1 MTNRLAFPGSSQPRI
16 PWRSSGR
23 RFSGTWDLVGTLR
36 EASAADDRADGLSDR
51 FRILM
56 NAEIESQAT
65 YFTVSDRSFFPGTVA
80 LLNSLRLTGNRGSFV
95 VVDVGLEGAQRS
107 RLARHGRVV
116 TAPSGVTR
124 PLFKALPQLFDPRG
138 AIVILDSDMLVT
150 DHLGPVVLKAAEGK
164 ICVFPDHISQTG
176 RWFPEWQS
184 VLGLKAPLRRQ
195 TYVNSGF
202 IALSVDH
209 WPSFLPRFW
218 DLSERVPLESVFA
231 GPDMDRPFW
240 TADQDTLN
248 ALLMSEIPPTAVEIL
263 PASDE
268 VYPDGLMD
276 TKVVDLETLE
286 CIWAGRRPKIL
297 HHSMNPKVWAP
308 GRMAPSPERRLC
320 APLRPGGLW
329 RGCSTPHAAR
339 GTPALAP
346 SRRARQDDDGGT
358 RRDAWDGGRDPSPFA
373 TTIVGGARPNRGPSR
388 WCETNMSRGVERGR
402 RDAAFTHEG
411 ITWS

>member
-1 MTNRLAFPGSSQPRI
+1 
-16 PWRSSGR
+16 
-23 RFSGTWDLVGTLR
+23 
-36 EASAADDRADGLSDR
+36 
-51 FRILM
+51 M
-56 NAEIESQAT
+56 NVDVESQAT

-80 LLNSLRLTGNRGSFV
+80 LLNSLRLSGNRGSFV
-95 VVDVGLEGAQRS
+95 VVDVGLGRAQRS

-116 TAPSGVTR
+116 SAPSGVAR
-124 PLFKALPQLFDPRG
+124 PLFKALPKLFDPRG

-150 DHLGPVVLKAAEGK
+150 DHLWPVVLKAMEGK
-164 ICVFPDHISQTG
+164 ICVFPDHVSQTG

-184 VLGLKAPLRRQ
+184 VLGLRAPLRRQ

-218 DLSERVPLESVFA
+218 DLSERVPLGSVFA
-231 GPDMDRPFW
+231 GQDMDRPFW

-286 CIWAGRRPKIL
+286 CVWAGSRPKIL
-297 HHSMNPKVWAP
+297 HHSMNPKIWAR
-308 GRMAPSPERRLC
+308 GGWRRVRRDAYARLFARVVC
-320 APLRPGGLW
+320 GQDAPLRMRPEELPLWLRPDALGRMTLEGLDVTHGMVSAI
-329 RGCSTPHAAR
+329 RRRLPPRSSAALVQTVDR
-339 GTPALAP
+339 LARV
-346 SRRARQDDDGGT
+346 RRT
-358 RRDAWDGGRDPSPFA
+358 
-373 TTIVGGARPNRGPSR
+373 
-388 WCETNMSRGVERGR
+388 
-402 RDAAFTHEG
+402 
-411 ITWS
+411 